1 MSTYIL
7 NTFKISYMIKNNVS
21 LLIGMRRMTIA
32 ETARLAGVSY
42 NTIYALYHD
51 QTAGIEFATLNKLC
65 EVLDCTTNDLL
76 NNTIYNLYYD
86 KTAGIDFNTL
96 DRLCF
101 ALDCTPNDLLKYS
114 PEN

>member
-32 ETARLAGVSY
+32 ETAKLAGLQY
-42 NTIYALYHD
+42 NT
-51 QTAGIEFATLNKLC
+51 
-65 EVLDCTTNDLL
+65 V
-76 NNTIYNLYYD
+76 YNLYYD